1 VNGAGSTVR
10 QAGRVTVVTG
20 AGQGLGRAIAQR
32 VVEDGGDVVVA
43 DLNLA
48 NAESV
53 AAELGGNTLALE
65 VDVADAGSV
74 KAMAAATIERFGQ
87 VDALVN
93 NAGILSTIDRRP
105 FEELTVE
112 EWDQVMNV
120 NVRGI
125 FFCCREFSSALR
137 ASPAG
142 RIVNLSS
149 AEVWHVRPLYIH
161 YTASKAAV
169 IGLTRALAR
178 EFGPDGVTVNAV
190 APGSTETEIVRK
202 TVNAEIIQKLVSQQ
216 SIHTR
221 VKAADIAAAVT
232 YLIAPE
238 NTSQTGQCTIVDGG
252 LAFQ

>member
-1 VNGAGSTVR
+1 MSVATPGR
-10 QAGRVTVVTG
+10 QDGRVTVVTG

-32 VVEDGGDVVVA
+32 LVAEGGEVVVA
-43 DLNLA
+43 DLNLD
-48 NAESV
+48 NAENV
-53 AAELGGNTLALE
+53 AAELGEAAMAVQ
-65 VDVADAGSV
+65 VDVGDEASV
-74 KAMAAATIERFGQ
+74 QAMAAAVADRHPRIDG
-87 VDALVN
+87 LIN
-93 NAGILSTIDRRP
+93 NAGILTNIKRRE
-105 FEELTVE
+105 FEDLTVA

-125 FFCCREFSSALR
+125 FLCCREFSAALR
-137 ASPAG
+137 ASAAG

-178 EFGPDGVTVNAV
+178 EFGGDGIAVNAI
-190 APGSTETEIVRK
+190 APGSTETEIARP
-202 TVNAEIIQKLVSQQ
+202 TVNAEIIAGLVASQ

-221 VKAADIAAAVT
+221 AKAADIAAAAA
-232 YLIAPE
+232 YLASPE
-238 NTSQTGQCTIVDGG
+238 NTSQTGQCTIIDGG